1 MASAPIIILIIVVWL
16 FVLAPW
22 ILRSQK
28 PVSRTSE
35 GFEATRVVFSGDSG
49 DLVPARRP
57 RPARIARPAASGVS
71 GASANGVGAAQA
83 AHQDAPLADAAVVEP
98 ELVAAEE
105 LAPDAVRARAAERAA
120 AQAAENVDTVEGE
133 VIAEDDAAE
142 LNEQPLADEKSDAD
156 EAHDDILDEDA
167 LVEDEDDTNAD
178 DKHGLVLASDSAE
191 VFTSPVK
198 VERAEDAYVCD
209 EAYISP
215 VDLFYPGAIDSPA
228 EESAEADAAEA
239 ADTDDAATQDSA
251 DDAVLEDDAA
261 AESADSTVSAE
272 STESAAE
279 RADAAPAVQDSDNLS
294 PEELAF
300 AQRRLGRGGWDP
312 EAEQRVR
319 ISRRQRRQ
327 RVLLTLVVVSVAA
340 VALGIVVGGWGWAP
354 AAVAGS
360 LTALYLVALR
370 NQTRAEQELRRRRIA
385 QLRRA
390 RLGVRNAQ
398 DEELDIPRR
407 LRHPGAIVLEADD
420 DSPDFH
426 FLPLHYS
433 DVDEDGDGVQII
445 NRRPFEDELQARR
458 VG

>member
-57 RPARIARPAASGVS
+57 RPARIARPAGLASSVR
-71 GASANGVGAAQA
+71 AAQA
-83 AHQDAPLADAAVVEP
+83 ADQEALLADAALVEP

-105 LAPDAVRARAAERAA
+105 LADEAVRARAAERAA
-120 AQAAENVDTVEGE
+120 VQAAEMVEGE
-133 VIAEDDAAE
+133 VIAEDDVVAADA
-142 LNEQPLADEKSDAD
+142 QQSLADAATGENQ
-156 EAHDDILDEDA
+156 DDILDEDA
-167 LVEDEDDTNAD
+167 LEDEALVEDEDERDADEDNAR
-178 DKHGLVLASDSAE
+178 GLVLASDSAE
-191 VFTSPVK
+191 IFTSPVQ

-228 EESAEADAAEA
+228 EEDDAANAAEAHTSDDADADAAA
-239 ADTDDAATQDSA
+239 ADVAGAA
-251 DDAVLEDDAA
+251 DDALDSDAA
-261 AESADSTVSAE
+261 G
-272 STESAAE
+272 ESAAAL
-279 RADAAPAVQDSDNLS
+279 ADAAPAVEDSDNLS

-319 ISRRQRRQ
+319 ITRRQRRQ
-327 RVLLTLVVVSVAA
+327 RVLLTLVVISVAA